1 MFEQKIIVLISFTI
15 YLLFMVVIGI
25 YFYTK
30 TKNIS
35 DYILGGRKL
44 NSFVTSL
51 SAQASDMSGWLL
63 LGLPGYAYI
72 AGLEAIWLLLGL
84 LIGTYLNWKF
94 IAKRLRIY
102 TEIAGDSYT
111 LPDYFENRFQSKT
124 KKLRIV
130 SAISILFFFVIY
142 TASGF
147 VAGAKL
153 FSTVFNI
160 SYNSALLIGGF
171 IIVSYTFLG
180 GFQAVSW
187 TDVFQGLIMLF
198 AIVLVPIIAINNSGG
213 ILKSIDSLDKLNPNL
228 LNMLTLNNGE
238 VISII
243 TIISLLGWGLGYFGQ
258 PHILA
263 RFMAIEKPEKI
274 NRARK
279 IALSWVVISL
289 VSAVILGLVGN
300 LVISPQ
306 LAEADSEKV
315 FIILVEK
322 LIDPVFSGLLLAAI
336 LSAIMSTADSQ
347 LLVASSS
354 LVEDI
359 YKPFLRPIASSKE
372 YLWVGRSFVILISL
386 IALGISYIPNSSVLE
401 LVSYAWA
408 GLGATFGPIVILSLY
423 WIGITEKGAFAGIII
438 GGITVVIWK
447 NISGGIFE
455 LYEIVPAFIL
465 ASITIYIVSKVT
477 NITDTNKVEEEFK
490 QIRG

>member
-1 MFEQKIIVLISFTI
+1 MVETNLNILISFII
-15 YLLFMVVIGI
+15 YLSFMLGIGW
-25 YFYTK
+25 YFYSR

-72 AGLEAIWLLLGL
+72 AGLEAVWLLIGL

-111 LPDYFENRFQSKT
+111 LPDYFENRFQTKSKR
-124 KKLRIV
+124 LRVV
-130 SAISILFFFVIY
+130 SAIFILIFFLIY
-142 TASGF
+142 TSSGF

-153 FSTVFNI
+153 FSSVFGL
-160 SYNSALLIGGF
+160 SYSTSLFIGGL

-187 TDVFQGLIMLF
+187 TDVFQGIIMLA
-198 AIVLVPIIAINNSGG
+198 AIVFVPIVAISINGG
-213 ILKSIDSLDKLNPNL
+213 ITNTFFSIEKINPNL
-228 LNMLTLNNGE
+228 LNMFSLKNGE
-238 VISII
+238 TIPLL
-243 TIISLLGWGLGYFGQ
+243 TIISLLGWGLGYYGQ

-263 RFMAIEKPEKI
+263 RFMAIENSNKI
-274 NRARK
+274 NRSRK
-279 IALSWVVISL
+279 IAMIWVSISL
-289 VSAVILGLVGN
+289 ISALILGIVGN
-300 LVISPQ
+300 TIISPP
-306 LAEADSEKV
+306 LINGDSEKV
-315 FIILVEK
+315 FIILVDK
-322 LIDPVFSGLLLAAI
+322 LINPLFSGILLAAI

-354 LVEDI
+354 LVEDL
-359 YKPFLRPIASSKE
+359 YKPFLRPRASQIE
-372 YLWVGRSFVILISL
+372 YLWVGRGFVILVAI
-386 IALGISYIPNSSVLE
+386 IALGVGLNPNSSVLE

-423 WIGITEKGAFAGIII
+423 WKKITEKGALIGILI
-438 GGITVVIWK
+438 GGITVIVWK
-447 NISGGIFE
+447 NISGGIFD
-455 LYEIVPAFIL
+455 LYEIVPAFLFATIAIYLVSLRTKIL
-465 ASITIYIVSKVT
+465 DEKKIDS
-477 NITDTNKVEEEFK
+477 EFIK
-490 QIRG
+490 LND